1 MPVKLV
7 EANYTIRDTMKF
19 SSEQAVLS
27 VYSNGTSEMTMQFT
41 YLTQW
46 NYTPPDGAFLRLT
59 KVDGVEGNYGQAPIV
74 IVSKGKGKD
83 TKLSAT
89 IPFDRAFGKAE
100 FITFSFCRSDG
111 KELFPMKFRLKS
123 FDSADGKWPKPDS
136 TPPVPTIPPVKPTP
150 TPTPRPTLV
159 PGATEPPQDT
169 ALYAITFRPG
179 GHPEKYTPDRCILRV
194 YEEMSVMTIDF
205 AYKEALPE
213 GTHLFLEIVDSLN
226 SHFGEGAIVANG
238 DGTYTAA
245 IFFNQQVGYMKHLS
259 LRARVYG
266 QRETLF
272 TVQYYLNHNNTHPD
286 GWEELEPIA
295 TVRPTATPSPT
306 PLPENATATPA
317 PTIPPQS
324 QYWNTTTYSLLDQVK
339 RFSLSSAQLTRY
351 RNGLD
356 VLKIEFRYSGEL
368 PANARFMISHRE
380 YLEGNF
386 GEALIEKGD
395 GDLLTATIITDQLQG
410 SLRAFRLKC
419 MDSEGNEQFYADFG
433 PGYNMYWS
441 GGVDNQIARSLLPTA
456 TPEPSETPVPT
467 PTVAA
472 TADPSVSPT
481 PAPTEPPYAQAR
493 SKRRFQILDKPAG
506 YSNYNTTLRRY
517 EDFDVLTVYFRYS
530 KDLPEGAKLRLI
542 QVDSVL
548 NNYGEAL
555 ILPSE
560 LETAP
565 SDLLCAKIPS
575 DRIPLN
581 CTALRLQAISGEG
594 ETLFQVDY
602 FPDERGYDP
611 DDARLLLDGA
621 KPAPDSPPEG
631 TTPGTGSATPPPDD
645 IQVGALPPIVLPPVS
660 SGGETD
666 DSYSI
671 TIPGFPF
678 GS

>member
-1 MPVKLV
+1 MYFKSDSATL
-7 EANYTIRDTMKF
+7 R
-19 SSEQAVLS
+19 
-27 VYSNGTSEMTMQFT
+27 VYSNGTSEMELHF
-41 YLTQW
+41 YYPTQGSG
-46 NYTPPDGAFLRLT
+46 YVYEMPDGALLRLIRASNADGYFGEA
-59 KVDGVEGNYGQAPIV
+59 KVITDADHGGEKNHFTAIVPI
-74 IVSKGKGKD
+74 
-83 TKLSAT
+83 
-89 IPFDRAFGKAE
+89 DRALAESKYLKFALCKA
-100 FITFSFCRSDG
+100 DG
-111 KELFPMKFRLKS
+111 TQLRELRYELKS
-123 FDSADGKWPKPDS
+123 FASDSGKWPKPDS

-179 GHPEKYTPDRCILRV
+179 EHPEKYTPDRCVLRV

-213 GTHLFLEIVDSLN
+213 GTHLFLEIVDGQN
-226 SHFGEGAIVANG
+226 AHFGEGPIVANG

-245 IFFNQQVGYMKHLS
+245 IFFNQQVGYMKNLT

-266 QRETLF
+266 QSKTLF
-272 TVQYYLNHNNTHPD
+272 MVKYYLNRNNTHPD

-295 TVRPTATPSPT
+295 TVRPTATPGPT

-339 RFSLSSAQLTRY
+339 HFSLSSAQLTRY

-481 PAPTEPPYAQAR
+481 PAPTEPPYSEAR

-506 YSNYNTTLRRY
+506 YGNYNTTLRRY
-517 EDFDVLTVYFRYS
+517 EDFDVLTVYFRYG
-530 KDLPEGAKLRLI
+530 KALPEGATLRLI

-548 NNYGEAL
+548 DSYGEAL

-621 KPAPDSPPEG
+621 KPTPDSLPEG

-645 IQVGALPPIVLPPVS
+645 IQVGALPPIILPPVS
-660 SGGETD
+660 SGGKTD